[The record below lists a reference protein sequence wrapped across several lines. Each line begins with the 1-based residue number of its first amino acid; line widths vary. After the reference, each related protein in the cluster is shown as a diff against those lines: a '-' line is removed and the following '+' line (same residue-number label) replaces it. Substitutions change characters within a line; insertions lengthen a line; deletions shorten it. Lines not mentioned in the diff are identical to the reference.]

1 LKSSGNIHVEREGD
15 RVVVRS
21 QWGNSLVGSICL
33 GLFYIAGVIVIY
45 LLNGEITDNLP
56 SQVVT
61 AGLIL
66 VGVYIMLPRRLTATF
81 DSQERRS
88 IRVYNFSFGLVRHRR
103 VIAFDEIVALAIRNY
118 GGDSW
123 LPIVMRKSAR
133 PVTLTIEGG
142 SRDDAI
148 KAVETISSATGIAV
162 DRAGFVPSDAWRS
175 QTPRSK
181 RWKLEGLDAFGRGYS
196 FYALGE
202 YDTEQ
207 AAVAATQERLAGLEK
222 LQPAGEPGGRDE
234 VGVVSPNGDRRQI
247 FSAGAPPTVRAMP
260 S

>member
-1 LKSSGNIHVEREGD
+1 MKSSGNIHVERDGD

-21 QWGNSLVGSICL
+21 QWGGSLVGSICL
-33 GLFYIAGVIVIY
+33 GLFYIAGVIIIY

-118 GGDSW
+118 SGDSW
-123 LPIVMRKSAR
+123 SPIVMRKSAR

-148 KAVETISSATGIAV
+148 KAVETISSATGSTE
-162 DRAGFVPSDAWRS
+162 RASFPAMHGAAKLRGPRGGSWKASTPSAADIRS
-175 QTPRSK
+175 TRSASTTPNKPLSLPRKS
-181 RWKLEGLDAFGRGYS
+181 GL
-196 FYALGE
+196 
-202 YDTEQ
+202 
-207 AAVAATQERLAGLEK
+207 
-222 LQPAGEPGGRDE
+222 
-234 VGVVSPNGDRRQI
+234 PN
-247 FSAGAPPTVRAMP
+247 
-260 S
+260 

>member
-1 LKSSGNIHVEREGD
+1 MRSSGNIHVEREGD

-33 GLFYIAGVIVIY
+33 GLLYIAGVIVIY

-56 SQVVT
+56 SPVVT

-66 VGVYIMLPRRLTATF
+66 VGVYIMLPRRVIATF

-88 IRVYNFSFGLVRHRR
+88 IRVYNFSFGLVTHGR

-118 GGDSW
+118 SGDAWS
-123 LPIVMRKSAR
+123 PIIMRKSAR

-148 KAVETISSATGIAV
+148 EAVETISSATGIAV
-162 DRAGFVPSDAWRS
+162 DRAGLRS
-175 QTPRSK
+175 QRCVAQPNSAVQEVEAGRPR
-181 RWKLEGLDAFGRGYS
+181 
-196 FYALGE
+196 
-202 YDTEQ
+202 
-207 AAVAATQERLAGLEK
+207 RLRPRVFVLRARRVRHRTSRCRCRARAGLPNWRNCSQRSN
-222 LQPAGEPGGRDE
+222 LAAGTKS
-234 VGVVSPNGDRRQI
+234 VL
-247 FSAGAPPTVRAMP
+247 
-260 S
+260 